1 MVGDISIIQHYPKS
15 QKYISLFPPEVRQ
28 GDISSTPATEEA
40 AKTAQT
46 REEIRSWVRSCME
59 KGELLMVPDIDP
71 PPELKSKTKQKD
83 WRGLVN
89 VKKPDKTKAKSKVV
103 LEEEGDAIEQDDFFG
118 DDEDSWQYISILKAA
133 LRHIDIEY
141 WLIYATLTS
150 VFVESYV
157 RS

>member
-1 MVGDISIIQHYPKS
+1 LVGDFKITQHYPKS

-28 GDISSTPATEEA
+28 GDTSSLPATGEA

-59 KGELLMVPDIDP
+59 KGELLMMPDIDQ

-83 WRGLVN
+83 WRSVVD

-103 LEEEGDAIEQDDFFG
+103 LEEKEDTIEQDDFFG
-118 DDEDSWQYISILKAA
+118 EDDEDS
-133 LRHIDIEY
+133 
-141 WLIYATLTS
+141 
-150 VFVESYV
+150 
-157 RS
+157 

>member
-28 GDISSTPATEEA
+28 GDTSSTPATEEA

-118 DDEDSWQYISILKAA
+118 DDEDS
-133 LRHIDIEY
+133 
-141 WLIYATLTS
+141 
-150 VFVESYV
+150 
-157 RS
+157 